1 MKSLRLHK
9 TGKID
14 FLKSLNDKYDKLRE
28 KILKNDSISVK
39 EKKTELKM
47 INDKYEKEKNESRSS
62 LF

>member
-39 EKKTELKM
+39 AKK
-47 INDKYEKEKNESRSS
+47 D
-62 LF
+62 